1 LGVFWPQAGMPV
13 PQNQVLA
20 SAVGDCK
27 KSLKN
32 SKKTLKSPQIPG
44 KVNSLIRIPGL
55 WLMKPRGDMS

>member
-27 KSLKN
+27 KA
-32 SKKTLKSPQIPG
+32 SKIAKKRSNRPKFLEK
-44 KVNSLIRIPGL
+44 
-55 WLMKPRGDMS
+55 